1 MGSVQLR
8 LRPELG
14 RRDPGEACRGPLGV
28 SAARGGGS
36 SCKSAPWRLH
46 LGGRGLSRRG
56 WLSMASSGAGRCGR
70 RGGRPQ
76 ARRSGG
82 RVLSA
87 LFFFPRGGSAQVAS
101 ALCRVLP
108 TIGWEVTLAA
118 GSLGSAGERGHAPSF
133 FSGVDAVSVDH
144 SPARRL
150 ADPTAAIVPFQP
162 SYEERPGAPD
172 RVFGAVEDGA
182 CSLRRPLIYQQ
193 HRDFRDQ
200 RRRRRAASFH
210 EKCGGGRVPKLA
222 SEIAR
227 RPSPSPGSLSRSHLE
242 GAHDLRAAALDL
254 RR

>member
-1 MGSVQLR
+1 
-8 LRPELG
+8 
-14 RRDPGEACRGPLGV
+14 
-28 SAARGGGS
+28 
-36 SCKSAPWRLH
+36 
-46 LGGRGLSRRG
+46 
-56 WLSMASSGAGRCGR
+56 MASSGAGRCGR

-87 LFFFPRGGSAQVAS
+87 LFFFPRGGSAQVAR